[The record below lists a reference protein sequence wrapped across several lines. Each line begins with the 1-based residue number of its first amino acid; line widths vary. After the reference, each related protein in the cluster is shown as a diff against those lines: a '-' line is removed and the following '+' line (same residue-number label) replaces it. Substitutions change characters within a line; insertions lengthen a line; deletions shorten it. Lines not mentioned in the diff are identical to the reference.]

1 MEATHTQPAAVQS
14 IGKLMAG
21 LFFTAAGLLL
31 TADNLDL
38 MEAEPYLEL
47 WPALVIAVGVF
58 KLLDAGSSRLFAGA
72 IVLAGVWLLALNLD
86 WIRFSIFDLW
96 PLVLIAAG
104 IGFIVHA
111 VRGERVIFG
120 ETPGAKLGGT
130 GIAIFTNRKTVETT
144 KDYRGGNHVAFM
156 GGETIDLMDADIT
169 TSPAV
174 LDVFAWWGG
183 FEIFVPDDW
192 EIVSE
197 VTPVMAGFE
206 MKRGRAAGNP
216 KKRLIIRGAAVMAGI
231 DVKAR
236 RNA

>member
-1 MEATHTQPAAVQS
+1 MEATNTQPAPIQS

-47 WPALVIAVGVF
+47 WPALLIAVGVF
-58 KLLDAGSSRLFAGA
+58 KLLDDASNKLSAGA
-72 IVLAGVWLLALNLD
+72 IILIGAWLLALNLE

-111 VRGERVIFG
+111 VRGGSATARAGNVAVF
-120 ETPGAKLGGT
+120 A
-130 GIAIFTNRKTVETT
+130 NRTTVETT
-144 KDYRGGNHVAFM
+144 KDYCGGNIVAVM
-156 GGETIDLMDADIT
+156 GGETIDLMGADIT

-174 LDVFAWWGG
+174 LDVFTWWGNV
-183 FEIFVPDDW
+183 EIFVPDHW
-192 EIVSE
+192 EVVSE

-206 MKRGRAAGNP
+206 MKRGRAAGDP
-216 KKRLIIRGAAVMAGI
+216 KKRLVIRGAAVMAGI
-231 DVKAR
+231 EVKAR

>member
-1 MEATHTQPAAVQS
+1 MEATHTQSAPVQS

-47 WPALVIAVGVF
+47 WPALLIALGVF
-58 KLLDAGSSRLFAGA
+58 KLLDAGSSRLASGV
-72 IVLAGVWLLALNLD
+72 IILIGVWLLALNLE
-86 WIRFSIFDLW
+86 WIRFSIFELW

-104 IGFIVHA
+104 VGFIVHA
-111 VRGERVIFG
+111 VRGER
-120 ETPGAKLGGT
+120 ETRGSSGV
-130 GIAIFTNRKTVETT
+130 AIFANRKTVETT
-144 KDYRGGNHVAFM
+144 RDYRGGNLVAVM
-156 GGETIDLMDADIT
+156 GGQTIDLMDADIT
-169 TSPAV
+169 ISPAV
-174 LDVFAWWGG
+174 LDVFAWWGSV
-183 FEIFVPDDW
+183 EIFVPDHW
-192 EIVSE
+192 EVVSE

-206 MKRGRAAGNP
+206 LKRGRAAGDPN
-216 KKRLIIRGAAVMAGI
+216 KRLIIRGAAVMAGI